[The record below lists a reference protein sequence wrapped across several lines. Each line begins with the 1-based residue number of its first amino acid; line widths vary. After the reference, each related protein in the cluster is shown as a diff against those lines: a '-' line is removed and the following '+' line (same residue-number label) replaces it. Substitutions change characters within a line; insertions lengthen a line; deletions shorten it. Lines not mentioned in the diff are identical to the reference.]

1 MFSLSPSELA
11 SLALLGDLVMNP
23 LAARVSSLV
32 LLKVSLQEEEKV
44 AIISVPLLMPTLP
57 SEKPS
62 LISRGWHHAQSQLQP
77 LTPGCPSSPPR
88 LYLHQTHGGATHLL
102 RSEEG

>member
-11 SLALLGDLVMNP
+11 SLTLLGDLLMNP

-44 AIISVPLLMPTLP
+44 AITPSPLLTPTLP
-57 SEKPS
+57 SENHPWLPVTGITLGPGS
-62 LISRGWHHAQSQLQP
+62 SR
-77 LTPGCPSSPPR
+77 
-88 LYLHQTHGGATHLL
+88 
-102 RSEEG
+102 